1 MINVKNICY
10 LIIFLVLVS
19 CSKSKKEIIFDCDGE
34 IDAIAVVSADRS
46 YISIQENNSRY
57 KVLLRP
63 TIQIEHE
70 TIFTGG
76 KIDFTFNDERSALY
90 PAAKGDCKIR

>member
-70 TIFTGG
+70 TIFPGDE
-76 KIDFTFNDERSALY
+76 INFTFNEKRGALY
-90 PAAKGDCKIR
+90 MTAKGDCKKR